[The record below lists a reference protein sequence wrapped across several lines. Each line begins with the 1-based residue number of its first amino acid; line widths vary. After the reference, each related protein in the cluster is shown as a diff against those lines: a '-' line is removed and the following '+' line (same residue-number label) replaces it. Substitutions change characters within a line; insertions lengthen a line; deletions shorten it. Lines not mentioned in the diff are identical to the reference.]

1 MSYKP
6 NVIHL
11 PALHFSSLS
20 SNTIAAVA
28 FQMEPKFIETNVQ
41 VRAVEFASSFA
52 LKLREI

>member
-6 NVIHL
+6 NVMHL